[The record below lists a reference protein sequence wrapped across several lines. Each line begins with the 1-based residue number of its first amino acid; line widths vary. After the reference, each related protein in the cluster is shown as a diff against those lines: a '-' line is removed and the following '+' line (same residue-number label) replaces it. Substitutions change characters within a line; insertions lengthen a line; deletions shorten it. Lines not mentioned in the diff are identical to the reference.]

1 MVRSRIIR
9 VVSASDAGAV
19 ATLRAEW
26 TAEPSDDPQFVHRV
40 AAWLSSEAARR
51 TTWLA
56 FDAEHP
62 LGMVSLVEYR
72 RMPHPAQSDSSW
84 GYVGHLFVR
93 EQHRNNGVGTQLLET
108 LIAAA
113 QTRGYARLVLSPSVE
128 AVPLFRKS
136 GFLAADEASGHLL
149 FVRPQAPE
157 PQPQ

>member
-1 MVRSRIIR
+1 MVRSHIIR
-9 VVSASDAGAV
+9 VVSASDAAAV

-26 TAEPSDDPQFVHRV
+26 TAGTSDDPQFVLRV
-40 AAWLSSEAARR
+40 AAWLSSEAEHR

-56 FDAEHP
+56 FDAEQP
-62 LGMVSLVEYR
+62 LGMISLVEYR
-72 RMPHPAQSDSSW
+72 RMPRPDQSDSRW

-93 EQHRNNGVGTQLLET
+93 EQHRNDGVGTQLLGT

-128 AVPLFRKS
+128 AVPLFRKA
-136 GFLAADEASGHLL
+136 GFVTADEASGHLL

-157 PQPQ
+157 HQPH